1 MKNYYEILA
10 YADREDLLIE
20 KTNRDTYIGFKDG
33 ENSKTLFKFSDGRDP
48 IKDFLEELSTTE
60 YKESRLY
67 KIVAKALIKDLISD
81 IQLDDGED
89 LVSDIHVIE
98 EFKTITK
105 YEYDQEDLDNL
116 AKRNIVHH
124 SNGHLCNKSFFKKD
138 SLIDYIIRSRKIIVS
153 RDNIDDLLYIL
164 PDYTYIVNEIDDE
177 IINETFY
184 YDHHHYAE
192 NNIEKANYYESLTSK
207 INEILQM
214 LKDKEIR
221 VEYESSD
228 LKDKLEMSVFWTISS
243 AAELSANN
251 NYDYL
256 FTKEYLNYY
265 NTFYNGKVI
274 DSKIIAL

>member
-10 YADREDLLIE
+10 YADREDLLVE
-20 KTNRDTYIGFKDG
+20 KTNTDTYIGFKDG
-33 ENSKTLFKFSDGRDP
+33 ENSKTLFKFSDGTDP

-60 YKESRLY
+60 YKDSRLY

-89 LVSDIHVIE
+89 LVSDIYVIE

-116 AKRNIVHH
+116 EKRNIVHH
-124 SNGHLCNKSFFKKD
+124 WNGYLCNKSFFKKD
-138 SLIDYIIRSRKIIVS
+138 SLIDYIMRSGKITVS
-153 RDNIDDLLYIL
+153 KENIDDLLYIL
-164 PDYTYIVNEIDDE
+164 PDYTYIVSEIDEE

-184 YDHHHYAE
+184 YNNHHYAE
-192 NNIEKANYYESLTSK
+192 NNIEKTNYYESLTSK

-214 LKDKEIR
+214 FKNKEIK

-228 LKDKLEMSVFWTISS
+228 LKDKLEMNVFWIISS
-243 AAELSANN
+243 AAELLASN
-251 NYDYL
+251 NYDYD

-265 NTFYNGKVI
+265 NAFHDGKVR
-274 DSKIIAL
+274 A